1 MVDKAQLLP
10 HNQWLRV
17 YDYDSAIKHIE
28 EGKDPEGKR
37 PLYER
42 GLYAFKLENE
52 QVSIAPYWS
61 KDNPLV
67 IYEPNGM
74 VVIPPVTMVMRASW
88 RRAVVNYANLNGLT
102 YRKQKLLIS
111 TSASAKTAIKE
122 RRCANC
128 SGQKKH
134 TWLCTGQDGWRN
146 VTGSNGKAFQVHHD
160 CTKQGDARTLPH
172 REQLDCHRCGGTG
185 KVPWGGKFIPSEW
198 DITKPLRLN
207 IVTGEMS
214 QEEPIE
220 G

>member
-1 MVDKAQLLP
+1 MVDKLDLLP
-10 HNQWLRV
+10 HNQWMRV

-42 GLYAFKLENE
+42 GLYAFRLEND

-67 IYEPNGM
+67 IYEPNGI
-74 VVIPPVTMVMRASW
+74 VIIPPVHQFLRASL
-88 RRAVVNYANLNGLT
+88 RRVITNYANLNELI

-111 TSASAKTAIKE
+111 TAASAKTQLKE

-134 TWLCTGQDGWRN
+134 TWLCTGQDGWHN
-146 VTGSNGKAFQVHHD
+146 VTGSNGKTFQVRLD
-160 CTKQGDARTLPH
+160 CTKQGETRTVPH
-172 REQLDCHRCGGTG
+172 REQLDCHRCSGTG

-198 DITKPLRLN
+198 DVTKPLRLN

>member
-1 MVDKAQLLP
+1 MVDKLDLLP
-10 HNQWLRV
+10 HNQWMKV

-42 GLYAFKLENE
+42 GLYAFRLENDR
-52 QVSIAPYWS
+52 VSIAPYWS

-67 IYEPNGM
+67 IYEPNGI
-74 VVIPPVTMVMRASW
+74 VIIPPVHQFLRASL
-88 RRAVVNYANLNGLT
+88 RRVITNYANLNELI
-102 YRKQKLLIS
+102 YRKKTLLIS
-111 TSASAKTAIKE
+111 TAASAKTQLKE

-134 TWLCTGQDGWRN
+134 TWLCTGQDGWHN
-146 VTGSNGKAFQVHHD
+146 VTGSNGKTFQVYLD
-160 CTKQGDARTLPH
+160 CTKQGETRTVPH
-172 REQLDCHRCGGTG
+172 REQLDCHRCSGTG

>member
-1 MVDKAQLLP
+1 MIDKEQLLP
-10 HNQWLRV
+10 HNQWMRV

-42 GLYAFKLENE
+42 GLYAFKLENDR
-52 QVSIAPYWS
+52 VSIALYWF
-61 KDNPLV
+61 KDNPIV
-67 IYEPNGM
+67 IYEPNGI
-74 VVIPPVTMVMRASW
+74 VIIPPVHQYLRASL
-88 RRAVVNYANLNGLT
+88 RRVITNYANLNGLI
-102 YRKQKLLIS
+102 YRKKTLLIS
-111 TSASAKTAIKE
+111 TAASTKTQLKE

-146 VTGSNGKAFQVHHD
+146 VTVSNGKTFGVYLD
-160 CTKQGDARTLPH
+160 CTKQGEARTVPH

-185 KVPWGGKFIPSEW
+185 KVPWGGKFISSEW

>member
-1 MVDKAQLLP
+1 VVDKAQLLP

-42 GLYAFKLENE
+42 SLYAFRLEND

-74 VVIPPVTMVMRASW
+74 VVIPPVTMFMRASW
-88 RRAVVNYANLNGLT
+88 RRAVANYANLNDLI

-111 TSASAKTAIKE
+111 TAASAKTPLKE
-122 RRCANC
+122 RRCGNC
-128 SGQKKH
+128 SGQKRH
-134 TWLCTGQDGWRN
+134 TFLCTGQDGWRP
-146 VTGSNGKAFQVHHD
+146 VTDSRNKTFHINLN
-160 CTKQGDARTLPH
+160 CTKQGETRNVPH
-172 REQLDCHRCGGTG
+172 REQADCHRCGGKG
-185 KVPWGGKFIPSEW
+185 KVPWGGKFILSEW